1 MRETLSSSP
10 SAAKPPS
17 WAQRH
22 KEWSLATSDCV
33 LPIGAACAG
42 KTIKELAV
50 RSRFGCTVAEINRHG
65 TRIPNPKPDQAI
77 YAEDCLLLA
86 GDYAQMDAARSFLC
100 QTSQVCSQEPEFD
113 EVGLEM
119 IKLVAGSH
127 LLGGTLGSV
136 AIPQATGVQ
145 VMGIQ
150 RQEQRIL
157 NPIGS
162 EKLLENDMLLVL
174 GSPDQIR
181 FFRAWSG
188 AAVRDTE

>member
-1 MRETLSSSP
+1 
-10 SAAKPPS
+10 
-17 WAQRH
+17 
-22 KEWSLATSDCV
+22 
-33 LPIGAACAG
+33 
-42 KTIKELAV
+42 
-50 RSRFGCTVAEINRHG
+50 
-65 TRIPNPKPDQAI
+65 
-77 YAEDCLLLA
+77 
-86 GDYAQMDAARSFLC
+86 
-100 QTSQVCSQEPEFD
+100 
-113 EVGLEM
+113 M